1 MLKRVT
7 FSGIDQQTKVQE
19 LKKLYEKYPFVEFG
33 FLYSQ
38 TANQKGQGRYPRTVI
53 LKGYKKAGLP
63 MALHLCGKI
72 SHDLVHGGDWSVV
85 HQNLDGYLELFAR
98 IQLNIPK
105 TRRFSRELT
114 FPEDKQIIIQLHEG
128 TEDLFACYKHLPN
141 VVGFQDA
148 SGGRGIA
155 QTEWMLPETEPFGYA
170 GGIGPENVVDV
181 VREVSMVCEQDFWI
195 DMETNIRTND
205 RFDVKKCEIIC
216 QQLVQNGLIGT
227 P

>member
-7 FSGIDQQTKVQE
+7 FSGIDQQTKVQD
-19 LKKLYEKYPFVEFG
+19 LKKLYEKYPFVEFV

-38 TANQKGQGRYPRTVI
+38 KANQKGQGRYPRTVI

-72 SHDLVHGGDWSVV
+72 AHDLVHDSDWSVV
-85 HQNLDGYLELFAR
+85 QKDLAGYMDLFDR

-105 TRRFSRELT
+105 TKRFSRELN
-114 FPEDKQIIIQLHEG
+114 FPDDKQIIIQLHEG
-128 TEDLFACYKHLPN
+128 TEDLFNCCKHLPN

-155 QTEWMLPETEPFGYA
+155 ETEWMLPETEPFGYA
-170 GGIGPENVVDV
+170 GGINPENVVDV
-181 VREVSMVCEQDFWI
+181 VQELNEICEADFWI
-195 DMETNIRTND
+195 DMETGIRTND
-205 RFDVKKCEIIC
+205 KFDVAKCEEIC
-216 QQLVQNGLIGT
+216 RKLVENGLVKY
-227 P
+227 

>member
-7 FSGIDQQTKVQE
+7 FSGIDRQTRVQD
-19 LKKLYEKYPFVEFG
+19 LKKLYEKYPFVEFA
-33 FLYSQ
+33 FLYSSQ
-38 TANQKGQGRYPRTVI
+38 ANKKGLGRYPQTVM
-53 LKGYKKAGLP
+53 LKGFKKAGLP
-63 MALHLCGKI
+63 MALHLCGQI
-72 SHDLVHGGDWSVV
+72 AHDLVHDGDWSVV
-85 HQNLDGYLELFAR
+85 ARELDGYIDLFDR

-105 TRRFSRELT
+105 TKRFSRDLT

-128 TEDLFACYKHLPN
+128 TQELFDCYKHLPN

-155 QTEWMLPETEPFGYA
+155 ESEWMLPETEPFGYA
-170 GGIGPENVVDV
+170 GGLGQENVVGV
-181 VREVSMVCEQDFWI
+181 VRALNEICEHDFWI

-205 RFDVKKCEIIC
+205 RFDVQKCENIC
-216 QQLVQNGLIGT
+216 RQLSEQGLIAT